1 MKTESKYAPHSR
13 TLRAPVRPIGKYRV
27 PTLTHKQQVFTE
39 EYAKTLNATEAA
51 SKAYDVESR
60 HTAQAIGSENLSKPV
75 VREAIAKQLQENG
88 IEMQDIYS
96 THKRN
101 MLQQENLPTSQ
112 KAVSD
117 FYEILGMKG
126 DRAQE
131 AQQKNIAIIVNLSK

>member
-1 MKTESKYAPHSR
+1 MAQTR
-13 TLRAPVRPIGKYRV
+13 TRAVHAVGKYRAR
-27 PTLTHKQQVFTE
+27 TLLTAKQQRFTE
-39 EYAKTLNATEAA
+39 EYIKTLNGTESA
-51 SKAYDVESR
+51 SIAYDASNR
-60 HTAQAIGSENLSKPV
+60 DTARSIATENLSKPLI
-75 VREAIAKQLQENG
+75 REAIAKQLQENG
-88 IEMQDIYS
+88 IEMQEIYS